1 MHRLTRF
8 VVAASAVFV
17 LLGFCSAP
25 ARAQVVPPWLP
36 GVSVKLLVRALEF
49 RDVVR
54 EEILERLDRYPIR
67 YPRPLP
73 TPPVIL
79 PVIEPGLA
87 PKPAA
92 APRSPLGETLAP

>member
-1 MHRLTRF
+1 MHRLARF
-8 VVAASAVFV
+8 VVAASTAIV

-36 GVSVKLLVRALEF
+36 GLSVKLIVRALEF
-49 RDVVR
+49 GDFVR
-54 EEILERLDRYPIR
+54 EEFREWLDRYPISR
-67 YPRPLP
+67 PRPLP

-87 PKPAA
+87 PKPAT